1 MRDKISGKI
10 SKETSMR
17 QNDTDSIKTT
27 VTLPKWQVAE
37 LDRSVEAGVARSRSE
52 LIAIAVGE
60 LLSAAQRR
68 KTLELMREGYEKT
81 SERDLQLYRDLEG
94 SHPGVLE
101 Y

>member
-1 MRDKISGKI
+1 MTDKISMKT
-10 SKETSMR
+10 SEETSMR
-17 QNDTDSIKTT
+17 QNDTHLVKTT
-27 VTLPKWQVAE
+27 VTLPKWQIVE

-52 LIAIAVGE
+52 LIAVAIGD

-81 SERDLQLYRDLEG
+81 SERDLQLYRELLG

>member
-1 MRDKISGKI
+1 M
-10 SKETSMR
+10 
-17 QNDTDSIKTT
+17 
-27 VTLPKWQVAE
+27 
-37 LDRSVEAGVARSRSE
+37 ARSRSE
-52 LIAIAVGE
+52 LIAVAIGD

-81 SERDLQLYRDLEG
+81 SERDLQLYRELLG

>member
-1 MRDKISGKI
+1 MR
-10 SKETSMR
+10 R
-17 QNDTDSIKTT
+17 NDLDSIKTT

-37 LDRSVEAGVARSRSE
+37 LDRSVEAGMARSRSE

-68 KTLELMREGYEKT
+68 KTMELMKEGYEKT
-81 SERDLQLYRDLEG
+81 SERDLELYRELQG
-94 SHPGVLE
+94 SHPGVPE

>member
-1 MRDKISGKI
+1 
-10 SKETSMR
+10 MR
-17 QNDTDSIKTT
+17 QNDTNSIKTT

-37 LDRSVEAGVARSRSE
+37 LDRSVEAGIARSRSE

-68 KTLELMREGYEKT
+68 KTLELMKEGYEKA
-81 SERDLQLYRDLEG
+81 SERDLQLYRELQG
-94 SHPGVLE
+94 SHTGVPE

>member
-1 MRDKISGKI
+1 MMDKI

-17 QNDTDSIKTT
+17 HNDLDSIKTT

-37 LDRSVEAGVARSRSE
+37 LDRSVEGGVARSRSE

-60 LLSAAQRR
+60 LLREARRR
-68 KTLELMREGYEKT
+68 KTLELMKEGYEKT
-81 SERDLQLYRDLEG
+81 SERDLQLYRELEG
-94 SHPGVLE
+94 SHPGVPE

>member
-1 MRDKISGKI
+1 
-10 SKETSMR
+10 MR
-17 QNDTDSIKTT
+17 QNNTNSIKTT

-37 LDRSVEAGVARSRSE
+37 LDRSVEAGIARSRSE
-52 LIAIAVGE
+52 LIAMAVGE

-81 SERDLQLYRDLEG
+81 SERDLQLYRELEG
-94 SHPGVLE
+94 SHSGVPE